1 MHTPYTSVSLDCGP
15 GWTVVGCWSSMLPRF
30 NDGELAVSGHSEL
43 LKSDI
48 EICSN
53 ADAIPAADGMG

>member
-1 MHTPYTSVSLDCGP
+1 
-15 GWTVVGCWSSMLPRF
+15 MLPRF